1 MDYQIFPEGRRKAVT
16 FGFDDGEIHDRR
28 LAEMLR
34 QYGLKATFFLVSGQM
49 GLTVDP
55 FFRYG
60 RNTRVERVNGG
71 ELPLTYA
78 GMEIASHTRFHRLSA
93 DSLAEAVG
101 ESMRELEELSG
112 QPVTGLAY
120 PGGQVDPD
128 VVKGLREMGVL
139 YARTTGYTH
148 GFSLPEDLLTWNP
161 TCKYDDSRMEEL
173 LKRFLEEEA
182 EEPQLLYIMGHSY
195 EMTQESPAADWNAF
209 ESICRRLYGRQDIWY
224 AANGELA
231 RWIHTQQA
239 K

>member
-1 MDYQIFPEGRRKAVT
+1 MT

-60 RNTRVERVNGG
+60 RNTQVERVNGG

-112 QPVTGLAY
+112 QPVPVWRIPAGRLI
-120 PGGQVDPD
+120 
-128 VVKGLREMGVL
+128 
-139 YARTTGYTH
+139 
-148 GFSLPEDLLTWNP
+148 
-161 TCKYDDSRMEEL
+161 RM
-173 LKRFLEEEA
+173 
-182 EEPQLLYIMGHSY
+182 
-195 EMTQESPAADWNAF
+195 W
-209 ESICRRLYGRQDIWY
+209 
-224 AANGELA
+224 
-231 RWIHTQQA
+231 
-239 K
+239 

>member
-1 MDYQIFPEGRRKAVT
+1 MDYQIFPGGRRKAVT

-120 PGGQVDPD
+120 P
-128 VVKGLREMGVL
+128 
-139 YARTTGYTH
+139 
-148 GFSLPEDLLTWNP
+148 
-161 TCKYDDSRMEEL
+161 C
-173 LKRFLEEEA
+173 
-182 EEPQLLYIMGHSY
+182 LLYTSD
-195 EMTQESPAADWNAF
+195 AAD
-209 ESICRRLYGRQDIWY
+209 E
-224 AANGELA
+224 
-231 RWIHTQQA
+231 
-239 K
+239 